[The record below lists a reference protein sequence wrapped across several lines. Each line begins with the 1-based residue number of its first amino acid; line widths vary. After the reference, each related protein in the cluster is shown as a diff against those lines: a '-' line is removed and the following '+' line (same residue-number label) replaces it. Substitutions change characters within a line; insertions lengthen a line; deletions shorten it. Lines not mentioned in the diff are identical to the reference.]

1 MDLKWL
7 LVRRIVLVALACFI
21 AGSAFTVVA
30 TANKVKHQNERLAD
44 SVGRQLDLQLVRIGT
59 AIDTPLRFPDW
70 DMVTS
75 FVLQPGQCIRF
86 LDVNGSILRS
96 SCQGVNAAAITAPDW
111 FLSAHRMFLD
121 AKASASYPISYR
133 GKLHGTVVS
142 SSEPVATANQAWTT
156 IAPMLGLSAA
166 LIATLC
172 IVTYWVIDRALA
184 PTKEILGGLNRL
196 AQGELECRLPAFQL
210 AELNRI
216 SEVFNALSRDLSK
229 ATADRVELARKLVDA
244 QEQERLHIARELHDD
259 VAQQLSGI
267 NAVAACVRSKVNRND
282 PSATQDATE
291 LETMT
296 SELMISLRKTLT
308 YLRPPE
314 IDDLGLIESLRN
326 LVEKYNSLAQ
336 GSTRYT
342 LETNGNLEDL
352 SSEASAHVY
361 RIIQEA
367 LNNAAR
373 HAHALNVKVMLHKFN
388 ESGTDKIEVS
398 VDDDGC
404 GRPSQNTSTFGG
416 WGMIGMRE
424 RVLALSGRFA
434 AGPKPSGGFGLRV
447 EFLARP
453 RT

>member
-30 TANKVKHQNERLAD
+30 IGHNVKRQNEQLAD
-44 SVGRQLDLQLVRIGT
+44 SVGRQLALQLVRIGT
-59 AIDTPLRFPDW
+59 FIDTPQRFPDW
-70 DMVTS
+70 EMVTS
-75 FVLQPGQCIRF
+75 FVLQPGQCIQF
-86 LDVNGSILRS
+86 LDVNALITRS
-96 SCQGVNAAAITAPDW
+96 SCQGVNTAAITAPDW
-111 FLSAHRMFLD
+111 FLAAHRKFLD
-121 AKASASYPISYR
+121 AKASASYAISYR
-133 GKLHGTVVS
+133 GKQYGTVVT
-142 SSEPVATANQAWTT
+142 SSEPLATANQAWTT

-166 LIATLC
+166 LIAALC
-172 IVTYWVIDRALA
+172 MVTYWVIDRALA

-196 AQGELECRLPAFQL
+196 ARGELECRLPAFRL

-216 SEVFNALSRDLSK
+216 SEVFNALSHDLFK
-229 ATADRVELARKLVDA
+229 ATADRSELARKLVDA
-244 QEQERLHIARELHDD
+244 QEQERRHIARELHDD
-259 VAQQLSGI
+259 VAQRLSGI

-282 PSATQDATE
+282 FSATQDAAE
-291 LETMT
+291 LEAMT
-296 SELMISLRKTLT
+296 SELMISLRKTLA

-314 IDDLGLIESLRN
+314 IDDLGLIQSLRN

-336 GSTRYT
+336 GGTRYT
-342 LETNGNLEDL
+342 LETNGDLEDL

-361 RIIQEA
+361 RIVQEA

-373 HAHALNVKVMLHKFN
+373 HADASNVNVMLLKFRD
-388 ESGTDKIEVS
+388 SGADKIELA

-404 GRPSQNTSTFGG
+404 GGASQNTSTFGG

-434 AGPKPSGGFGLRV
+434 AGPKPSGGFAVRV